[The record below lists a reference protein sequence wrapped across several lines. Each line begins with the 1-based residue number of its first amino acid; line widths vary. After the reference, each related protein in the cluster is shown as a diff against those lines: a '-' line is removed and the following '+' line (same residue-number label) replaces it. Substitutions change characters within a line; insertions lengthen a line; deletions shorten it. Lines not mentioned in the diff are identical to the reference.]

1 MVFEKIKGIVEEQ
14 LDIDEEITK
23 ETSFE
28 DMGVDSLDIF
38 QLVVELEEAFEIEID
53 DSEAASMKTIGD
65 AVEFVEKKIAK

>member
-1 MVFEKIKGIVEEQ
+1 MVFEKIKGIIEEQ

-53 DSEAASMKTIGD
+53 DSEAASMKTVGD
-65 AVEFVEKKIAK
+65 AVDFVEKKTK

>member
-1 MVFEKIKGIVEEQ
+1 MAFEKIKGIIEEQ
-14 LDIDEEITK
+14 LDIEEEITK

-53 DSEAASMKTIGD
+53 DSEAASMKTVGD
-65 AVEFVEKKIAK
+65 AVEFVEKKTAK